1 MRLWLGTKQN
11 RANVSPL
18 YCDLMRQY
26 LCQRLTVIKIQ
37 QLKEISIDQAR
48 DNINGTDIYSDLFRT
63 GALGNDQI
71 TTCCRQYTYAG
82 ENNSNRAMGAS
93 EL

>member
-1 MRLWLGTKQN
+1 MG
-11 RANVSPL
+11 P
-18 YCDLMRQY
+18 
-26 LCQRLTVIKIQ
+26 
-37 QLKEISIDQAR
+37 ISTQ
-48 DNINGTDIYSDLFRT
+48 IYFVT